1 MPWERPA
8 SVPYP
13 NVWWTFEAPDPD
25 REDGGLATYR
35 VEDLTEDRYEDVI
48 KLYTEHF
55 LDDEPLCAH
64 SGIRQDA
71 EAYEKIV
78 MFWRHT
84 FTERLTIVCYKEG
97 SKELVG
103 ANLLTMSVADAEKVD
118 FTELVKTEN
127 LRKII
132 EINDHMTEVA
142 GLYAR
147 YGVDKYLTAYGL
159 SINTRFRG
167 LGIATEILK
176 ARVPICRAFGVKLSS
191 TNFTA
196 IGSQKAAEKIGFKTD
211 LDMACNEF
219 VKINPKYTL
228 DGIKSKSLKMM
239 SLVIDE
245 QP

>member
-25 REDGGLATYR
+25 CENGALATYR
-35 VEDLTEDRYEDVI
+35 VEDLTEDRFDDVM

-55 LDDEPLCAH
+55 LDDEPLLGH

-71 EAYEKIV
+71 ETYEESRKIWKRA
-78 MFWRHT
+78 FSR
-84 FTERLTIVCYKEG
+84 RLTVVCYKEG

-103 ANLLTMSVADAEKVD
+103 ANLLGMSLADEKKDSSNLITTEKSKKIVAIHNYMSEV
-118 FTELVKTEN
+118 VN
-127 LRKII
+127 LY
-132 EINDHMTEVA
+132 E
-142 GLYAR
+142 R
-147 YGVDKYLTAYGL
+147 YGVDMYLTAYGL
-159 SINTRFRG
+159 SVNTRFRG

-176 ARVPICRAFGVKLSS
+176 ARVPICRAFGVKLTS

-196 IGSQKAAEKIGFKTD
+196 IGSQKAAAKAGFKTD
-211 LDMACNEF
+211 LEMPYNEF
-219 VKINPKYTL
+219 VKVNPIYTL
-228 DGIKSKSLKMM
+228 DGIKGKSLKMM

-245 QP
+245 QS

>member
-25 REDGGLATYR
+25 REDGALATYR
-35 VEDLTEDRYEDVI
+35 VEDVTEDRFEDVMQ
-48 KLYTEHF
+48 LYTEHF
-55 LDDEPLCAH
+55 LDDEPLCAQ

-71 EAYEKIV
+71 EAYEETRT
-78 MFWRHT
+78 FWMHA
-84 FTERLTIVCYKEG
+84 FSGKLTIVCYKEG

-103 ANLLTMSVADAEKVD
+103 GNILAMSVAGDKVD
-118 FTELVKTEN
+118 YMKLVKN
-127 LRKII
+127 KKLQKLIG
-132 EINDHMTEVA
+132 INEYMSEVVD
-142 GLYAR
+142 LYER

-159 SINTRFRG
+159 TVSKRFRG
-167 LGIATEILK
+167 LGIATEMLK

-196 IGSQKAAEKIGFKTD
+196 IGSQIPAAKVGFKTD
-211 LDMACNEF
+211 LEMPCNEF
-219 VKINPKYTL
+219 VKVNPTYTL
-228 DGIKSKSLKMM
+228 DGIKSKSLKLM

>member
-13 NVWWTFEAPDPD
+13 NVWWTFKAPDPD
-25 REDGGLATYR
+25 REDGALATYR
-35 VEDLTEDRYEDVI
+35 VEDLTEDRFEDVL

-55 LDDEPLCAH
+55 MDDEPLCAYF
-64 SGIRQDA
+64 GIRQDV
-71 EAYEKIV
+71 EACEELRT
-78 MFWRHT
+78 FWKRA
-84 FTERLTIVCYKEG
+84 FSRRLTVVCYKEG

-103 ANLLTMSVADAEKVD
+103 ANILAMSLADDKKDSSNQAKNEKSKKIVGINEYMSQGVNLY
-118 FTELVKTEN
+118 EL
-127 LRKII
+127 
-132 EINDHMTEVA
+132 
-142 GLYAR
+142 

-159 SINTRFRG
+159 SVNTRFRG

-176 ARVPICRAFGVKLSS
+176 ARVPICRAFGVKLTS

-196 IGSQKAAEKIGFKTD
+196 IGSQIPAAKVGFNTD
-211 LDMACNEF
+211 LEMPCNEF
-219 VKINPKYTL
+219 VKVNPQYTL

-239 SLVIDE
+239 SLVIDD

>member
-13 NVWWTFEAPDPD
+13 NVWWTFKAPDPD
-25 REDGGLATYR
+25 RKDGGLATYR
-35 VEDLTEDRYEDVI
+35 VEDLTEDRFEDTM

-64 SGIRQDA
+64 
-71 EAYEKIV
+71 
-78 MFWRHT
+78 
-84 FTERLTIVCYKEG
+84 RLTVVCYKEG

-103 ANLLTMSVADAEKVD
+103 ANLLVMSMANDKVD
-118 FTELVKTEN
+118 FMN
-127 LRKII
+127 L
-132 EINDHMTEVA
+132 
-142 GLYAR
+142 R
-147 YGVDKYLTAYGL
+147 YGVDMYLTAYGL
-159 SINTRFRG
+159 SVNTRFRG

-176 ARVPICRAFGVKLSS
+176 ARIPICRAFGVKLTS

-196 IGSQKAAEKIGFKTD
+196 IGSQKAAAKVGFKTD
-211 LDMACNEF
+211 LEIPCNEF
-219 VKINPKYTL
+219 VKVNPKYTL

-239 SLVIDE
+239 SLVIDD